1 MIPSAPG
8 LTVPLVLIGAYL
20 VGGIPFSYLAGLWTK
35 GLDLRQHGSGNLGA
49 SNTYRILGGRI
60 ALIVLVCDIAKGLLP
75 VVMARTWDVPGEA
88 PIHEIAAAIGAILGH
103 LFSPYLR
110 FSGGKG
116 IATSAGAFAGL
127 APWAFACALAVF
139 AAVFAL
145 RKIVSLASL
154 SAAVALPIAVYLT
167 ARAGLA
173 PFHGSVLWGSVLIMV
188 VVIVKHRGNIKRLMA
203 GTEPR
208 LARRRET

>member
-1 MIPSAPG
+1 
-8 LTVPLVLIGAYL
+8 VPIVLIGAYL
-20 VGGIPFSYLAGLWTK
+20 VGGIPFSYIAGMWTK
-35 GLDLRQHGSGNLGA
+35 GIDLRQHGSGNLGA

-60 ALIVLVCDIAKGLLP
+60 AIAVLILDVLKGLLP
-75 VVMARTWDVPGEA
+75 VVLARSWDVGGQEPM
-88 PIHEIAAAIGAILGH
+88 HEIAAAVGAVLGH

-127 APWAFACALAVF
+127 APWAFLVALTVF
-139 AAVFAL
+139 ASVFAI

-154 SAAVALPIAVYLT
+154 SAAITLPVAVYVT
-167 ARAGLA
+167 ARVGLA
-173 PFHGSVLWGSVLIMV
+173 PSSAAVLWGSLLVML
-188 VVIVKHRGNIKRLMA
+188 VVIVKHRGNIRRLIA

-208 LARRRET
+208 LARRREI

>member
-1 MIPSAPG
+1 MSPW
-8 LTVPLVLIGAYL
+8 VVLVASYL
-20 VGGIPFSYLAGLWTK
+20 VGGIPFSYLAGKMTK
-35 GLDLRQHGSGNLGA
+35 KIDLRQHGSGNLGA

-60 ALIVLVCDIAKGLLP
+60 ALVVLVLDIAKGFLP
-75 VVMARTWDVPGEA
+75 VFVARAYDVPGQEPMHQLA
-88 PIHEIAAAIGAILGH
+88 GAVGAVIGH

-116 IATSAGAFAGL
+116 IATSAGAFMAL
-127 APWAFACALAVF
+127 APWAFGCALVVFALVF
-139 AAVFAL
+139 AA

-154 SAAVALPIAVYLT
+154 SAALTLPVAFYVMT
-167 ARAGLA
+167 RVGLEPSSA
-173 PFHGSVLWGSVLIMV
+173 TVLWGTILVMLV
-188 VVIVKHRGNIKRLMA
+188 VVVKHRGNIKRLVE